1 MMDRIEG
8 VFYWPNVKFDEVDQV
23 SNPVS
28 NLNCC
33 GDLMRRAAKD
43 LLVPLLIL
51 MALTILFR
59 LTDLDLRIESL
70 FYSAQDGWIYRND
83 NPWMLLYEY
92 GAIPAIALAVGA
104 FIALLVS
111 YRCQALASFRR
122 QLFFILAVLL
132 IGPGLIVNLGLK
144 ENWGRPRPREVIYFG
159 GHKEFQKVWER
170 GPTNSYSFPSGH
182 AAIGFFM
189 LCPYF
194 IFRNRRRNL
203 ANVFLIGGLAYGS
216 SMGLARMIQGQHFPS
231 DVIWSGGLIYL
242 SAAGCYYL
250 LGLHREGDRAGDHV
264 TNSLAVGDPQ
274 KACNAGKC
282 CIDSPHTDNCGE
294 QSGSRQRTTDLR
306 QG

>member
-1 MMDRIEG
+1 
-8 VFYWPNVKFDEVDQV
+8 
-23 SNPVS
+23 
-28 NLNCC
+28 
-33 GDLMRRAAKD
+33 MRYAAKD

-51 MALTILFR
+51 MALTMLFR

-70 FYSAQDGWIYRND
+70 FYSAKEGWLYRND

-104 FIALLVS
+104 FIVLLVS
-111 YRCQALASFRR
+111 FRHQALASFRR
-122 QLFFILAVLL
+122 QLFFILLVLL

-159 GHKEFQKVWER
+159 GQKEFQKVWEK

-189 LCPYF
+189 ICPYF
-194 IFRNRRRNL
+194 ILRNRRRNL
-203 ANVFLIGGLAYGS
+203 ANAFLIGGLVYGS

-231 DVIWSGGLIYL
+231 DVIWSGGLVYL
-242 SAAGCYYL
+242 SAMGCYYL
-250 LGLHREGDRAGDHV
+250 LRLQHEENKVGRQAN
-264 TNSLAVGDPQ
+264 TSLVIGDPQ

-282 CIDSPHTDNCGE
+282 CIDSPHPDDCGQ

-306 QG
+306 